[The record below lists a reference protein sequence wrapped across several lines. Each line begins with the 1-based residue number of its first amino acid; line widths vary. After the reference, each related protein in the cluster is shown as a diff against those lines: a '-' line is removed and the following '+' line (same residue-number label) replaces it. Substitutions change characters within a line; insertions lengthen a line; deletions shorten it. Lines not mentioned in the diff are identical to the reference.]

1 MRGCFFRMNILSKL
15 KSEFAKSV
23 ITLVSGTVISQI
35 IVLALY
41 PIISRIYTP
50 EESAYYSVYMRII
63 VFISTI
69 ATARFEFALALPKRI
84 EHAFSLYRLLIQLIL
99 ISFIISLFIVV
110 LVALFWSKESTST
123 FILLMVPIG
132 FAPLCLMNIGNNWGL
147 RNGDFKEI
155 SKVRM
160 LHSLSMNASNIFFG
174 FLGLGYKGL
183 ILGYI
188 VGVILP
194 ASWFTRKYHLLKLK
208 FKDFALKK
216 RYRVIGKTYQE
227 FPKINLPHALMDI
240 SREMLIVFFI
250 LLYFDKTTLGS
261 YDFSFKILKLP
272 LTVLGS
278 AMGQVYFQKIAAK
291 NNNGE
296 SLVEITLLTMRNLF
310 LISIIPFGI
319 LYFFGESLFSFVF
332 GKEWTLAGKYS
343 ELMAP
348 WLMMNLIVSPISQLP
363 VVLGRLKSFFLV
375 GLTGSVLLLV
385 LFVLPYFNT
394 HLSFLTLLNYINYS
408 QTIFLIFV
416 MFWFIGLCKK

>member
-1 MRGCFFRMNILSKL
+1 MNILSKL
-15 KSEFAKSV
+15 KSDFAKSV

-35 IVLALY
+35 IVLALS

-99 ISFIISLFIVV
+99 ISFLISLFIVV
-110 LVALFWSKESTST
+110 LMALFWSKESTTT

-147 RNGDFKEI
+147 RIGDFKEI

-208 FKDFALKK
+208 FKDFSLKK
-216 RYRVIGKTYQE
+216 RYRVISKTYQE

-250 LLYFDKTTLGS
+250 LLYFDNTTLGS
-261 YDFSFKILKLP
+261 YDFSFKLLKLP
-272 LTVLGS
+272 LTIIGS
-278 AMGQVYFQKIAAK
+278 AIGQVYFQKIALK
-291 NNNGE
+291 KNNGE
-296 SLVEITLLTMRNLF
+296 SLFEITLKTMRNLF
-310 LISIIPFGI
+310 LFSLVPFG
-319 LYFFGESLFSFVF
+319 LLFFIGEELFAFVF
-332 GKEWTLAGKYS
+332 GENWRQAGEFS
-343 ELMAP
+343 QIMAP
-348 WLMMNLIVSPISQLP
+348 WLMLNFVVSPITQLP
-363 VVLGRLKSFFLV
+363 IVVNKLKSFFWI
-375 GLTGSVLLLV
+375 GLMGSLLLIGF
-385 LFVLPYFNT
+385 LSSPYFMRNI
-394 HLSFLTLLNYINYS
+394 SFIQLLYYVNWS
-408 QTIFLIFV
+408 QFIFLVLVSI
-416 MFWFIGLCKK
+416 WFIRISK

>member
-1 MRGCFFRMNILSKL
+1 MNILSKL

-50 EESAYYSVYMRII
+50 EESSYYSVYMRII

-99 ISFIISLFIVV
+99 ISFIISLLIVV
-110 LVALFWSKESTST
+110 LFALFWSKESTSS

-208 FKDFALKK
+208 FKDFSLKK

-240 SREMLIVFFI
+240 
-250 LLYFDKTTLGS
+250 
-261 YDFSFKILKLP
+261 
-272 LTVLGS
+272 
-278 AMGQVYFQKIAAK
+278 
-291 NNNGE
+291 
-296 SLVEITLLTMRNLF
+296 
-310 LISIIPFGI
+310 
-319 LYFFGESLFSFVF
+319 
-332 GKEWTLAGKYS
+332 
-343 ELMAP
+343 
-348 WLMMNLIVSPISQLP
+348 
-363 VVLGRLKSFFLV
+363 
-375 GLTGSVLLLV
+375 
-385 LFVLPYFNT
+385 
-394 HLSFLTLLNYINYS
+394 
-408 QTIFLIFV
+408 
-416 MFWFIGLCKK
+416 